1 MNNKVPPLVRT
12 LMDTFYRNIIEGM
25 SSYKLQDSEVILAVI
40 TASMSEFNCFKNLA
54 ISGKLVARGSIIC

>member
-1 MNNKVPPLVRT
+1 
-12 LMDTFYRNIIEGM
+12 MDTFYRNIIEGM